1 MSSSTAVGRLGAGLA
16 RQFSSTPWVA
26 AAGSSRALGLVRQAV
41 RMEHELDMKA
51 TVDDFDVSEVKR
63 TNSAWKKM
71 QRALLKEQ
79 LHQALPKP
87 SQRPAKDDVLTNKAL
102 RLAAKRQLEH
112 TLRQQLP

>member
-41 RMEHELDMKA
+41 RMEHELDRRLQ
-51 TVDDFDVSEVKR
+51 DDFDASEVKR